1 MIIVSG
7 VGTLLGQT
15 YPAFQDSDSDAA
27 EIGKKVLVKGTL
39 SINNSRKDVNVAD
52 GSIDIKEA
60 VTLTFA
66 ESDMA
71 VVNNSDQLMALVS
84 DLTKI
89 DFFKVVKI
97 VATNE
102 NPLYI
107 GGSGTSAPFNFKV
120 HMKECADNNAVKALD
135 VNSKIIAIKTDV
147 NEPNAGG
154 ADWYKTAFPGV
165 TGPFVAPKSG
175 SPALKYTGTMYMMIC
190 YTTSTYYQC
199 SVVNYSAWNLTQ
211 ITE

>member
-102 NPLYI
+102 NPLYYKKL
-107 GGSGTSAPFNFKV
+107 ALKMPPDVREVFLDFFQAK
-120 HMKECADNNAVKALD
+120 KEYLD
-135 VNSKIIAIKTDV
+135 STFDEI
-147 NEPNAGG
+147 
-154 ADWYKTAFPGV
+154 YKTYGSFEAFLYENCDLNEE
-165 TGPFVAPKSG
+165 KMNR
-175 SPALKYTGTMYMMIC
+175 LKDKY
-190 YTTSTYYQC
+190 
-199 SVVNYSAWNLTQ
+199 L
-211 ITE
+211 ER